1 MIDRRGLLKGVSGTA
16 LVMGSGLASTP
27 LSALA
32 AETVTLPFDNGERP
46 LIEYPQKRPLIRLTT
61 RPPQL
66 ETPFAVYDGSTITPN
81 DAFFVRYHLT
91 QSPPADLDAKTH
103 SVEVR
108 GKVNTSLSLSMQDLR
123 TAFEPMEI
131 VAVNQCSG
139 NGRGF
144 SNPRVA
150 GGQAGNGL
158 MGNARWKG
166 VPLKS
171 VLDKA
176 GVQEGARQ
184 VTFNGLDQ
192 PAISDTPDF
201 LKALDIDHARDGE
214 VMLAYEMNG
223 TDLPVLNGFPVRLVV
238 PGYYGTYWV
247 KHVSE
252 ITVIDN
258 VFDGFW
264 MKSAYRIPANACAC
278 LPPGGKVAA
287 TVPINRYNV
296 RSFITNLT
304 EGAQVRA
311 SSDLVVKGIAF
322 DGGYG
327 ITEVAVSG
335 DGGQS
340 WQATRLGEDLGRYSF
355 REWQTAIR
363 IKPGTH
369 VLKVRATNRI
379 GQSQPMEAL
388 WNPPGYMRNVVETVT
403 VNAA

>member
-1 MIDRRGLLKGVSGTA
+1 
-16 LVMGSGLASTP
+16 MGSGLASTP

-103 SVEVR
+103 RVEVR

-192 PAISDTPDF
+192 PAISDVTVHVP
-201 LKALDIDHARDGE
+201 AGRMQPIDSPMIFKGLAWRGGLPSDG
-214 VMLAYEMNG
+214 VCDSLG
-223 TDLPVLNGFPVRLVV
+223 TWNP
-238 PGYYGTYWV
+238 
-247 KHVSE
+247 K
-252 ITVIDN
+252 
-258 VFDGFW
+258 
-264 MKSAYRIPANACAC
+264 
-278 LPPGGKVAA
+278 
-287 TVPINRYNV
+287 
-296 RSFITNLT
+296 TNLT
-304 EGAQVRA
+304 
-311 SSDLVVKGIAF
+311 
-322 DGGYG
+322 
-327 ITEVAVSG
+327 
-335 DGGQS
+335 
-340 WQATRLGEDLGRYSF
+340 
-355 REWQTAIR
+355 
-363 IKPGTH
+363 
-369 VLKVRATNRI
+369 
-379 GQSQPMEAL
+379 
-388 WNPPGYMRNVVETVT
+388 
-403 VNAA
+403 